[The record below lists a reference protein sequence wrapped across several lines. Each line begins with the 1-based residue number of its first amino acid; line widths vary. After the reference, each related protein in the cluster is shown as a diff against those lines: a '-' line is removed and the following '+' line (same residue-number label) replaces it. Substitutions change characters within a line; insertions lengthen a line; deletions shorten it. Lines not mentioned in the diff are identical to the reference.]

1 MMYHKNVTSK
11 FEMLDNLHF
20 LFSKAAPKYTV
31 EKHDKSNILNING
44 DIKIYV
50 TRAGLLLEIIN
61 PNCVDSV
68 PLFGTSMYNTLV
80 SVVSIVTSKCL
91 GYRAEE
97 LLRDMTVVLFKELYP
112 THHDY
117 LNNSQICQPYITVDK
132 LELFLAYN
140 PCSGNKEHL
149 KKYNKEQRKQVKKIL
164 RSISGGNGCVSVCFG
179 NNSSVS
185 ISVPLLLKNASV
197 LIHTL
202 NYIISQLKELE
213 RILVVDNDCKS

>member
-1 MMYHKNVTSK
+1 MYHKNVTSK
-11 FEMLDNLHF
+11 FDMLENLHF

-44 DIKIYV
+44 NIKIYV
-50 TRAGLLLEIIN
+50 TKAGLLLEIIN
-61 PNCVDSV
+61 KNCVDSV
-68 PLFGTSMYNTLV
+68 PLFGTSMYNTLI
-80 SVVSIVTSKCL
+80 SVVAIVTSKNSE
-91 GYRAEE
+91 YRCEE
-97 LLRDMTVVLFKELYP
+97 LLCDMTVVLFKELYP
-112 THHDY
+112 THYDY
-117 LNNSQICQPYITVDK
+117 LFTSEICQPYITSEK
-132 LELFLAYN
+132 LELFLSYN

-179 NNSSVS
+179 NDSSVS
-185 ISVPLLLKNASV
+185 ISVPLLLKNATI

-213 RILVVDNDCKS
+213 RILDEDNDCKS